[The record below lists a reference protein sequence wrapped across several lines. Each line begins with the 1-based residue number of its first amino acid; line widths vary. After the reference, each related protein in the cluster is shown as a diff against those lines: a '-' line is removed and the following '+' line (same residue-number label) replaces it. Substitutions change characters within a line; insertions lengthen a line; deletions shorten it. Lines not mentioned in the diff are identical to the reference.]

1 MTPET
6 KINICGKEVGMT
18 YCAATENGYEA
29 LSGKSVGVFVPTF
42 GKDQEGN
49 DIIIKPAEAHIGD
62 FVTLAI
68 AGIVAYHVKN
78 GKDLPITSE
87 EILYEANPKERNE
100 LISAIAK
107 LRNEWYQVPTV
118 VSPEIEKEDTE
129 SPNA

>member
-1 MTPET
+1 
-6 KINICGKEVGMT
+6 MT

-29 LSGKSVGVFVPTF
+29 LSGKSVGVFVPMF

-107 LRNEWYQVPTV
+107 LRNEWYQVPIV
-118 VSPEIEKEDTE
+118 VSPEMEQEDTE